1 MQQTRAFYPVRKL
14 TAVVVGTLLLVAMA
28 AVPALAQYPPAANL
42 TVACAP
48 ENPGPGVTVNCTIS
62 GAPGDTELNIVVESN
77 GTAVLG
83 TTLTTNADGEA
94 SFSFDVPGD
103 AQDGDTITITVAG
116 EEIEGTLDVQLT
128 VADDEVAVDDD
139 EELADTGAE
148 TSTLLLVGVI
158 IAIVGI
164 GVVLASR
171 RKERTTTKV

>member
-1 MQQTRAFYPVRKL
+1 MQPTGALYPVRKL
-14 TAVVVGTLLLVAMA
+14 TAIVVGALLLVAMA
-28 AVPALAQYPPAANL
+28 AVPALAQYPPAQDL
-42 TVACAP
+42 SVACAP
-48 ENPGPGVTVNCTIS
+48 ENPGPGVSVTCIIS
-62 GAPGDTELNIVVESN
+62 GAPGNTELNIVVEIN
-77 GTAVLG
+77 PTLLD
-83 TTLTTNADGEA
+83 TTVTTDDGGEA
-94 SFSFDVPGD
+94 TFSFDVPDD
-103 AQDGDTITITVAG
+103 AQDGDVITITVAG
-116 EEIEGTLDVQLT
+116 EEIEGTLDVELT

>member
-1 MQQTRAFYPVRKL
+1 MQQTRTFYPVRRL
-14 TAVVVGTLLLVAMA
+14 TAVVVGALLLVAMA

-62 GAPGDTELNIVVESN
+62 GAPGNTELDIVVEIN
-77 GTAVLG
+77 PTLLD
-83 TTLTTNADGEA
+83 TTVTTNADGEA

-103 AQDGDTITITVAG
+103 AQDGDTITITVSG

-128 VADDEVAVDDD
+128 VADEEVVVDDED
-139 EELADTGAE
+139 ELADTGVE
-148 TSTLLLVGVI
+148 TSTLLLAGLI
-158 IAIVGI
+158 IATLGF